1 MSKLE
6 RILGLGLGIYV
17 ALLPWQTRL
26 ILAQP
31 KLGVNPIEYGTL
43 SLYAMDIL
51 LLAIAIGTL
60 FLRQR
65 TRSPKNFWTA
75 IVALLIVIGGS
86 AIFAN
91 RSEVVLYSARTFGLA
106 VILWWLVQQPWVHI
120 RFILVCFLGGAVL
133 QALFGIGQF
142 LVQSSPAS
150 SWLGLA
156 SHDPASA
163 GTAVVEA
170 SGMRLL
176 RAYGSLPHPNILGG
190 YLAVALLVA
199 FGFYLRVYED
209 VRRGFATWT
218 REKVRRHI
226 EGKQWYVRQAWRIVA
241 LLAVLTILTVG
252 LLLTFS
258 RSAWLGFGVGW
269 LVVLISLLVLKWQWG
284 WQLWAKWTFF
294 IGVVATFVVLAIPPA
309 FTVRAEAEGRL
320 ERQSISVRRQLFTDA
335 YDLIKLEPLRGVG
348 YGNMVAAVYDR
359 LNRNR
364 PSVFDYQPVHNIYL
378 LSVVELGV
386 LGGLVFLALLLLA
399 LRTAL
404 VQLFQ
409 KRNWLAITSLAALCC
424 LLVIGLFDHYLWTLP
439 VGAGLLWF
447 VIGVGSREN
456 V

>member
-1 MSKLE
+1 MTKLE
-6 RILGLGLGIYV
+6 RILGLGLGMYV

-31 KLGVNPIEYGTL
+31 KLGVQQIEYGAL
-43 SLYAMDIL
+43 SLYATDIL
-51 LLAIAIGTL
+51 LLAIAFGTL
-60 FLRQR
+60 FLHKR
-65 TRSPKNFWTA
+65 TRGPKNLWTA
-75 IVALLIVIGGS
+75 IVALLIIIGCS

-91 RSEVVLYSARTFGLA
+91 RSEVVLYSVRTILLA
-106 VILWWLVQQPWVHI
+106 VVLWWLVQQPWAHL
-120 RFILVCFLGGAVL
+120 RFLLACFLGGAVL

-142 LVQSSPAS
+142 LTQSSPVS

-156 SHDPASA
+156 AHDPAIA

-199 FGFYLRVYED
+199 FGFYLRVYDE
-209 VRRGFATWT
+209 VRRGFSVWT
-218 REKVRRHI
+218 RENVRRHL
-226 EGKQWYVRQAWRIVA
+226 EGRQWYVRQAWRITG
-241 LLAVLTILTVG
+241 LLVVLTVLTVG

-258 RSAWLGFGVGW
+258 RSAWLGFGAGW
-269 LVVLISLLVLKWQWG
+269 IVVLISLLVLKWPQA
-284 WQLWAKWTFF
+284 WQLWAKWAFF
-294 IGVVATFVVLAIPPA
+294 MGVVATFVVLAVPAA
-309 FTVRAEAEGRL
+309 FTVRTAVEGRL
-320 ERQSISVRRQLFTDA
+320 EQQSISVRRQLFTDA

-348 YGNMVAAVYDR
+348 YGNMVVAVYDR
-359 LNRNR
+359 LNRTR
-364 PSVFDYQPVHNIYL
+364 PSAFDYQPVHNIYL
-378 LSVVELGV
+378 LSVVELGI
-386 LGGLVFLALLLLA
+386 LGGLVFLTLLLLA

-409 KRNWLAITSLAALCC
+409 QKNWIAVVGLATLSC

-447 VIGVGSREN
+447 VLGVGSREDQ
-456 V
+456 

>member
-6 RILGLGLGIYV
+6 RILALGLGMYV

-31 KLGVNPIEYGTL
+31 KLGAQPVEYSAL
-43 SLYAMDIL
+43 SLYATDIL
-51 LLAIAIGTL
+51 LLAIAFGTL
-60 FLRQR
+60 FIHKRVR
-65 TRSPKNFWTA
+65 GSKNLWTA
-75 IVALLIVIGGS
+75 IVALVIIVGCS

-91 RSEVVLYSARTFGLA
+91 RAEVVLYSVRTLFMA
-106 VILWWLVQQPWVHI
+106 VMLWWLVQQPWVHL
-120 RFILVCFLGGAVL
+120 RFLLVCFLGGAVL

-142 LVQSSPAS
+142 LVQSSPAF

-156 SHDPASA
+156 MHDPAAS

-190 YLAVALLVA
+190 YLSVALLVA
-199 FGFYLRVYED
+199 FGFYLRAYDE
-209 VRRGFATWT
+209 VRAGFSRWT
-218 REKVRRHI
+218 RENVRRHV
-226 EGKQWYVRQAWRIVA
+226 EGRQWYVRQAWRIAA

-258 RSAWLGFGVGW
+258 RSAWLGFGTGW
-269 LVVLISLLVLKWQWG
+269 LVVLISLLVLKWPWG

-294 IGVVATFVVLAIPPA
+294 MGVIATFVVLAVPSA
-309 FTVRAEAEGRL
+309 FTARTTIEGRL
-320 ERQSISVRRQLFTDA
+320 EQQSISVRQQLLTDA

-348 YGNMVAAVYDR
+348 YGNMVVAVYDR
-359 LNRNR
+359 LNRAR

-378 LSVVELGV
+378 LSIVELGV
-386 LGGLVFLALLLLA
+386 LGGLVVLALLLLA
-399 LRTAL
+399 LRTSL
-404 VQLFQ
+404 VQFFRT
-409 KRNWLAITSLAALCC
+409 KNWIAVIGLASLSC

-439 VGAGLLWF
+439 VGAGLLWL
-447 VIGVGSREN
+447 VIGVSSRDIT
-456 V
+456 